1 MQQSVDPRPH
11 YLPLGYGRWVT
22 RRSEHL
28 SEALQ
33 EYVEAHSTPP
43 DEILTELAEQTASM
57 FGARAGMQIGPEQGT
72 FMTLLARLVG
82 AASAVEVGTFTG
94 YSAICVARGLADD
107 GRLLCCDVSEEW
119 TSVAREYW
127 KRAGLAD
134 RIDLRLG
141 PAAKTLRG
149 LPDDTTF
156 DFAFIDADKPSY
168 VEYWDLIVPMI
179 RPNGVILVDNT
190 LWSGQVAD
198 PRITDDRVQAIRQF
212 NDHAA
217 ADDRVE
223 VVLLPIGDGLSLA
236 RKR

>member
-11 YLPLGYGRWVT
+11 CLALGYGRWVT
-22 RRSEHL
+22 RRSEQL

-43 DEILTELAEQTASM
+43 EEILTELAEQTASM

-94 YSAICVARGLADD
+94 YSAICVARGLTDG
-107 GRLLCCDVSEEW
+107 GRLLCCDISEEW

-134 RIDLRLG
+134 RIELRLG
-141 PAAKTLRG
+141 PAARTLRE
-149 LPDDTTF
+149 LPAGTTF
-156 DFAFIDADKPSY
+156 DYAFIDADKTSY
-168 VEYWDLIVPMI
+168 LEYWDLIVPMI
-179 RPNGVILVDNT
+179 RSNGVILADNT
-190 LWSGQVAD
+190 LWSGRVAD
-198 PRITDDRVQAIRQF
+198 QRSIDDEVQAIRQF
-212 NDHAA
+212 NDHAS
-217 ADDRVE
+217 ADGRVDI
-223 VVLLPIGDGLSLA
+223 VLLPIGDGLSLA